1 MHDTPHPAFA
11 ETLTPRERRLAGRL
25 EGFGDIV
32 FGFAISQ
39 CALLLTNAGGR
50 VDLSR
55 PAALAVY
62 IGTFAL
68 LASLWLIYHRMMS
81 SAFKPAGID
90 LVLAF
95 SYLALVSLMP
105 YAMYALT
112 HQVASLE
119 AARVAFAEYSALY
132 ALLTALAAAITM
144 RNLRRGWYGFADG
157 ERDLVWLGFV
167 RNCAV
172 CTFMSIGLVVDLATG
187 PVTHRSRPFDRLRAT
202 LSLSKGG
209 LEQHAPHVAQER
221 DEVGVEAGG
230 EGSVDDAMIVGE
242 GKR

>member
-1 MHDTPHPAFA
+1 L

-50 VDLSR
+50 VDLAR

-119 AARVAFAEYSALY
+119 AARIAFAEYAGLY

-157 ERDLVWLGFV
+157 ERDLVWFGFV

-187 PVTHRSRPFDRLRAT
+187 PTAGSLCSLLIFVVMRFARLRFRR
-202 LSLSKGG
+202 
-209 LEQHAPHVAQER
+209 APQAKR
-221 DEVGVEAGG
+221 LRIAPST
-230 EGSVDDAMIVGE
+230 GSG
-242 GKR
+242 

>member
-1 MHDTPHPAFA
+1 MHDTPRPGFA
-11 ETLTPRERRLAGRL
+11 ETLSPRERRLAGRL

-55 PAALAVY
+55 PVALGIY
-62 IGTFAL
+62 LGTFAI

-90 LVLAF
+90 LLLAF
-95 SYLALVSLMP
+95 TYLAFVSLMP

-112 HQVASLE
+112 HQTASLE
-119 AARVAFAEYSALY
+119 AARRAFAEYAALY

-144 RNLRRGWYGFADG
+144 RNLRRGWYGFDNG
-157 ERDLVWLGFV
+157 ERDLIWWGFV
-167 RNCAV
+167 RYCAV
-172 CTFMSIGLVVDLATG
+172 CTSMWIGFIVDLADG
-187 PVTHRSRPFDRLRAT
+187 PTAGSLCFLMIFVVMRLARLRF
-202 LSLSKGG
+202 L
-209 LEQHAPHVAQER
+209 HAPQAER
-221 DEVGVEAGG
+221 LRIAPST
-230 EGSVDDAMIVGE
+230 GSG
-242 GKR
+242 

>member
-1 MHDTPHPAFA
+1 MPHPAFV
-11 ETLTPRERRLAGRL
+11 ESLPPRERRLAGRL

-50 VDLSR
+50 VDLAR
-55 PAALAVY
+55 PVALGIY
-62 IGTFAL
+62 FGTFAI

-90 LVLAF
+90 LLLAF
-95 SYLALVSLMP
+95 TYLAFVSLMP

-112 HQVASLE
+112 HQAASLE
-119 AARVAFAEYSALY
+119 AARRAFAEYAAIY

-144 RNLRRGWYGFADG
+144 RNLRRGWYGFDDI
-157 ERDLVWLGFV
+157 ERDLIWWGFV

-172 CTFMSIGLVVDLATG
+172 CASMLVGFALDLAVG
-187 PVTHRSRPFDRLRAT
+187 PTISSLSFMMIFPIMRVARFKLRHAPRAERLRIAHPST
-202 LSLSKGG
+202 SSG
-209 LEQHAPHVAQER
+209 
-221 DEVGVEAGG
+221 
-230 EGSVDDAMIVGE
+230 
-242 GKR
+242 